1 MTAHLQIELDKV
13 AERAGRVGVLMGGS
27 TGEREVS
34 LKSGKAVLDALREA
48 GVDAHGIDWDGSLN
62 ADFFDVAVD
71 RYFIA
76 LHGRGG
82 EDGQIQAVLD
92 LMGIPYTGT
101 RVLGCALA
109 MDKSRAKLTLMGAGL
124 PTPPFELV
132 DEHTAASEIIDEFGL
147 PLMMKPAREG
157 SSLGAQK
164 VTSEGEFNNAFQ
176 NARQFD
182 ERVLAERWIEGCDY
196 TLSIVADTAFPIIRI
211 ETPHEIYDYDAKY
224 VAETTR
230 YICPCELPDQEE
242 RAAADLG
249 LRAFEVLDGRGWGRV
264 DFMRDEGGVMWV
276 IELNTVPGM
285 TDHSLVPMAAS
296 HAGMSFE
303 ELVLSILASS
313 F

>member
-1 MTAHLQIELDKV
+1 MSSQLQLESDKV
-13 AERAGRVGVLMGGS
+13 VARAGRVGVLMGGC
-27 TGEREVS
+27 TGEREIS
-34 LKSGKAVLDALREA
+34 LKSGQAVLEALLAA
-48 GVDAHGIDWDGSLN
+48 GVDARGVDWDGSLSSAIID
-62 ADFFDVAVD
+62 ADVD

-101 RVLGCALA
+101 RVLGCSLA
-109 MDKSRAKLTLMGAGL
+109 MDKSRAKLTLLGAGL
-124 PTPPFELV
+124 PTPAFELV
-132 DEHTAASEIIDEFGL
+132 NESTQAGKIIEEFGL

-157 SSLGAQK
+157 SSLGAAK
-164 VTSEGEFNNAFQ
+164 VKSEAEFNKAYRS
-176 NARQFD
+176 ARQFD
-182 ERVLAERWIEGCDY
+182 DRVLAEQWIEGCDY
-196 TLSIVADTAFPIIRI
+196 TLSIVAETAFPMIRV

-224 VAETTR
+224 IADTTQ
-230 YICPCELPDQEE
+230 YLCPCGLPDEEE

-249 LRAFEVLDGRGWGRV
+249 LRAFDVLDGRGWGRV
-264 DFMRDEGGVMWV
+264 DFMRDEHGTMWV

-285 TDHSLVPMAAS
+285 TDHSLVPMAAR

-303 ELVLSILASS
+303 ELVLSILGSS